1 LDSEPFPTS
10 LFLFAG
16 LSAVIATAVVAAILY
31 RVLELARDRYEI
43 SSGLS
48 QLAQISWHELQVLIG
63 MGLRSRGLAA
73 VSGGDHDDHKVGAAD
88 LMLSDGKGLQL
99 LRVKHG
105 GGIQVDDHTIF
116 DLATRRDARRAGS
129 AMIATTGKVS
139 RIGDQ
144 AAKEAGITVIA
155 GLELWSLVSDH
166 LPPRLRERIANRR
179 RATLRNRI
187 GVLIGSS
194 ALAGAGALALV
205 FHLARADLIFA
216 DPKSAP
222 TVAVTAPAAPVAAP
236 VASAERPPASSAT
249 EPASA
254 PVASTPVAQP
264 TPTPPEARAPLDDA
278 ALQERRREVVKLVRT
293 IGAVTTVRW
302 STASTLEVELQPDAD
317 LQDDSMFDRVC
328 TILRETE
335 EELRLTRVQLQLKDG
350 DPSKGLTTRWR
361 QCT

>member
-73 VSGGDHDDHKVGAAD
+73 VSSGDHDDHKVGAAD

-116 DLATRRDARRAGS
+116 DLATRRDARRAAS

-155 GLELWSLVSDH
+155 GPELWSLVSDH

-187 GVLIGSS
+187 GILIGSS

-216 DPKSAP
+216 KPASPA
-222 TVAVTAPAAPVAAP
+222 VAVSAPAAPVAAP
-236 VASAERPPASSAT
+236 AATPASNVAG
-249 EPASA
+249 PASA
-254 PVASTPVAQP
+254 PVAIAPAP
-264 TPTPPEARAPLDDA
+264 TPAPPPEARAPLDEA
-278 ALQERRREVVKLVRT
+278 TLQERRREVVKLVRT
-293 IGAVTTVRW
+293 IGVVTTVRW
-302 STASTLEVELQPDAD
+302 STVSTLEVELQPDAD